1 MFFSGDRPHRRHHHH
16 LHARGTPTPRA
27 TSGRSRPASRA
38 RAISPASSKFEKK
51 KKMPSRQFSFFL
63 YCQKFLSFVN
73 RTALDTA
80 PRLLESVSRRWNWRS
95 GGQSAPSETKSKRLP
110 LKPIGGFLR
119 EKTTTTTT
127 ITTSTERCRRSC
139 RHRHQ
144 RRHRFRPPVDDGI
157 DYKLWY
163 KANKRYHF
171 YNYSKLFP
179 IVYIYI
185 YKFCSSLSRKNH
197 SPTPTPTPTPGRR
210 RRPSSSPP
218 CRGGGW

>member
-1 MFFSGDRPHRRHHHH
+1 MIALIAAIIIISTLVERRRRERRRIDLDRRQGHGLFHPRQVSLERKRKCLLANFHFFVLS
-16 LHARGTPTPRA
+16 
-27 TSGRSRPASRA
+27 
-38 RAISPASSKFEKK
+38 
-51 KKMPSRQFSFFL
+51 
-63 YCQKFLSFVN
+63 KFLSFVN

-80 PRLLESVSRRWNWRS
+80 PRLPESVSRRWNWRS
-95 GGQSAPSETKSKRLP
+95 GGQSAPSETKSKRLL
-110 LKPIGGFLR
+110 LKPIGGFFR
-119 EKTTTTTT
+119 RKTTTTTT

-197 SPTPTPTPTPGRR
+197 SPTPAPTPTPGRR